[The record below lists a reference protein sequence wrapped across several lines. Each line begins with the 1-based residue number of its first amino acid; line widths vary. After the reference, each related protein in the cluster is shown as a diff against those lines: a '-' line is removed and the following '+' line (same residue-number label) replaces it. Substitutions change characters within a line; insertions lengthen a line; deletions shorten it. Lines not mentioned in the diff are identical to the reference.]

1 MQIYLVGGA
10 VRDGLMKQMGLPVQ
24 EAHDRDWVVVGSTPE
39 AMVAQGF
46 TPVGKDFPVFLH
58 PKTHEEYALARTE
71 RKNGRGYKGFSIH
84 TSPEVTL
91 EEDLARRDLTL
102 NAMARPLLSEGA
114 ATEFGAVLGEVIDPF
129 NGQADLKSRCFRH
142 VTDAFREDPLRI
154 LRVARFAARFPDFHV
169 ADTTLALMREMVADH
184 ELSHLV
190 PERVWQEMLRGL
202 MAERPSRWLE
212 VLNAVGALHP
222 LLPQTTF
229 TPELAQ
235 RLDRMAS
242 EGNTQS
248 PLEVRSLEVRSSEV
262 RSLEVRSLEVRYAA
276 AQFGDSAAWHVPKAC
291 LELAQLIKDEST
303 ALAEL
308 AAQSQPDA
316 EAWMALLERCD
327 ALRKPQRF
335 EKLLEAHACLH
346 RDAGAACAAL
356 NAAQIR
362 WRHALVAV
370 LSLETAP
377 LVALAKKQGLKGPE
391 MGQLIRQHRVG
402 RLAHQLR

>member
-114 ATEFGAVLGEVIDPF
+114 ASEFGAVLGEVIDPF
-129 NGQADLKSRCFRH
+129 NGQADLKNRCFRH

-169 ADTTLALMREMVADH
+169 ADTTLALMREMVADQ

-190 PERVWQEMLRGL
+190 PERVWQEMSRGL

-212 VLNAVGALHP
+212 VLNEVGALHS

-242 EGNTQS
+242 EGNS
-248 PLEVRSLEVRSSEV
+248 PFP
-262 RSLEVRSLEVRYAA
+262 LEVRSLEVRYAA
-276 AQFGDSAAWHVPKAC
+276 AQFGHSAAWHVPKAC
-291 LELAQLIKDEST
+291 LELAQLIKNEST
-303 ALAEL
+303 AMTEL

-335 EKLLEAHACLH
+335 EQLLEAHAFLH
-346 RDAGAACAAL
+346 RDSEATCAEL
-356 NAAQIR
+356 NPAQTR
-362 WRHALVAV
+362 WRRALEAV
-370 LSLETAP
+370 LTLETAP

-391 MGQLIRQHRVG
+391 MGQLIRQHRVS
-402 RLAHQLR
+402 RLAHPLR

>member
-114 ATEFGAVLGEVIDPF
+114 ASEFGAVLGEVIDPF
-129 NGQADLKSRCFRH
+129 NGQADLKNRCFRH

-190 PERVWQEMLRGL
+190 PERVWQEMSRGL

-212 VLNAVGALHP
+212 VLNEVGALHS

-242 EGNTQS
+242 EGN
-248 PLEVRSLEVRSSEV
+248 PPVP
-262 RSLEVRSLEVRYAA
+262 LEVRSLEVRYAA

-291 LELAQLIKDEST
+291 LELAQLIKNESP

-335 EKLLEAHACLH
+335 EQLLEAHAFLH
-346 RDAGAACAAL
+346 RDSKATCAEL
-356 NAAQIR
+356 NAAQTR
-362 WRHALVAV
+362 WRRALEAV

-391 MGQLIRQHRVG
+391 MGQLIRQHRVS
-402 RLAHQLR
+402 RLAHPLR

>member
-114 ATEFGAVLGEVIDPF
+114 ASEFGAVLGDVIDPF
-129 NGQADLKSRCFRH
+129 NGQADLKNRCFRH

-190 PERVWQEMLRGL
+190 PERVWQEMSRGL

-212 VLNAVGALHP
+212 VLNEVGALHL

-242 EGNTQS
+242 EGN
-248 PLEVRSLEVRSSEV
+248 PPVP
-262 RSLEVRSLEVRYAA
+262 LEVRSLEVRYAA
-276 AQFGDSAAWHVPKAC
+276 AQFGDSAAWHIPKAC
-291 LELAQLIKDEST
+291 LELA
-303 ALAEL
+303 
-308 AAQSQPDA
+308 
-316 EAWMALLERCD
+316 
-327 ALRKPQRF
+327 
-335 EKLLEAHACLH
+335 
-346 RDAGAACAAL
+346 
-356 NAAQIR
+356 
-362 WRHALVAV
+362 
-370 LSLETAP
+370 
-377 LVALAKKQGLKGPE
+377 
-391 MGQLIRQHRVG
+391 
-402 RLAHQLR
+402 

>member
-114 ATEFGAVLGEVIDPF
+114 ASEFGAVLGDVIDPF
-129 NGQADLKSRCFRH
+129 NGQADLKNRCFRH

-169 ADTTLALMREMVADH
+169 ADTTLALMREMVADQ

-190 PERVWQEMLRGL
+190 PERVWQEMSRGL

-212 VLNAVGALHP
+212 VLNEVGALHS

-242 EGNTQS
+242 EGN
-248 PLEVRSLEVRSSEV
+248 PPVPIEV

-291 LELAQLIKDEST
+291 LELAQLIKNEST

-335 EKLLEAHACLH
+335 EQLLEAHAFLH
-346 RDAGAACAAL
+346 RDSEATCADL
-356 NAAQIR
+356 NATQTR
-362 WRHALVAV
+362 WRRALEAV
-370 LSLETAP
+370 MSLETAP
-377 LVALAKKQGLKGPE
+377 LAALAKKQGLKGPE
-391 MGQLIRQHRVG
+391 MGQLIRQHRVS
-402 RLAHQLR
+402 RLAHPLR